1 MDKPSLADQLATALG
16 SPLRLRLVAQ
26 FLDASGEAL
35 SLEEAAVRTACPQ
48 EDVAACLRPLV
59 SWGVLEEMEGGSA
72 WRLRKGLPAE
82 LAATI
87 RRAVRGR
94 SDDLERE
101 RRVRHELLGGLIGGD
116 PKMQL
121 VTEMVRKVARLDVPV
136 LITGETGT
144 GKELVARALHD
155 LSRRSGAFFGDVNCA
170 TLTETLFESHV
181 FGHARGAF
189 TGAMRAHAGFVE
201 RCDGG
206 TLFLDEIGELSPEN
220 QAKLLRV
227 LQTRTYT
234 RLGETTPRS
243 SDFRLVSATNRE
255 LATMVREGRF
265 REDLFYRLNVFP
277 IRVPAL
283 RERLDDLPYLVEE
296 IVARNAGRLGRA
308 PKSPAFT
315 AAALQRLRES
325 AWPGNIRELENVVV
339 RGMIAAG
346 GARVDVPHLPPAA
359 AQPSPP
365 TPAPGARGLRSLAD
379 VEREHVMH
387 VLEALGGNMTS
398 AAEVLGV
405 SRATLYRKMR
415 EYGVAMERTARPT
428 RRG

>member
-1 MDKPSLADQLATALG
+1 M
-16 SPLRLRLVAQ
+16 
-26 FLDASGEAL
+26 
-35 SLEEAAVRTACPQ
+35 
-48 EDVAACLRPLV
+48 
-59 SWGVLEEMEGGSA
+59 
-72 WRLRKGLPAE
+72 RKSLPAE
-82 LAATI
+82 LAATLK
-87 RRAVRGR
+87 RAVRGR

-155 LSRRSGAFFGDVNCA
+155 LGRRSSAFFGDVNCA

-189 TGAMRAHAGFVE
+189 TGAVRAHAGFVE

-206 TLFLDEIGELSPEN
+206 TLFLDEIGELSLEN
-220 QAKLLRV
+220 QARLLRV
-227 LQTRTYT
+227 LQTKTYT
-234 RLGETTPRS
+234 RLGETTPRP
-243 SDFRLVSATNRE
+243 SDFRLISATNRE

-265 REDLFYRLNVFP
+265 REDLFYRINVFP

-308 PKSPAFT
+308 PKSPALT

-325 AWPGNIRELENVVV
+325 AWPGNIRELENVIV

-346 GARVDVPHLPPAA
+346 GERVDVPHLPPTTSP
-359 AQPSPP
+359 AQS
-365 TPAPGARGLRSLAD
+365 PAPAAGGLRSLAD

-387 VLEALGGNMTS
+387 VLEALGGNMTT

-405 SRATLYRKMR
+405 SRATLYRKMQ
-415 EYGVAMERTARPT
+415 EYGVAMQRTARPT
-428 RRG
+428 RRA

>member
-1 MDKPSLADQLATALG
+1 
-16 SPLRLRLVAQ
+16 
-26 FLDASGEAL
+26 
-35 SLEEAAVRTACPQ
+35 
-48 EDVAACLRPLV
+48 
-59 SWGVLEEMEGGSA
+59 
-72 WRLRKGLPAE
+72 
-82 LAATI
+82 
-87 RRAVRGR
+87 
-94 SDDLERE
+94 
-101 RRVRHELLGGLIGGD
+101 
-116 PKMQL
+116 
-121 VTEMVRKVARLDVPV
+121 MVRKVARLDVPV